1 VVVVA
6 RVVVLGGG
14 MIGLCTG
21 MLLADQGS
29 DVTVLERDD
38 APVPGS
44 PDEAWQAWDRPG
56 VAQFRQPHH
65 LHSAGAQI
73 LESQL
78 PDVWESLAQAQLA
91 RFSSLDIMPP
101 FITDRSSRDGDE
113 RFVTLTGRRPVLEY
127 AVASVARK
135 RLDIRRG
142 TAVAGLLTGAPAAPG
157 TPHVTGVQLANGT
170 DLPAD
175 LVVDAMGR
183 RSAMPAWLTAI
194 GAQPP
199 EEEAEDSG
207 FIYYTRFFRPADGGS
222 VPPYKAGLLTHF
234 ECFSLL
240 TLPGDADTW
249 SVTVYLASGDQA
261 LKGLR
266 DPGPWT
272 ALVEACPMHAHLLQG
287 EPITDVLP
295 IGGVVDRCRRFVVA
309 GTPVVTGMVTVGDAW
324 GCTNPSLGRGVTM
337 GLMHAA
343 GTAGVIREH
352 LGDPLA
358 LALAHDEMTQATVTP
373 WYQNTI
379 QLDRARRAQLHAAAT
394 GEPTARVTGER
405 VSAVPASAPDSA
417 DPAARL
423 RRALPVA
430 MLYDADI
437 FRAFAEIVSLLALP
451 QEVLSRPG
459 MAERIMAVAG
469 EHEEVVIPG
478 PSRADVLNIL
488 NGQGNGQGG
497 QGRPA

>member
-1 VVVVA
+1 MA

-14 MIGLCTG
+14 MIGLSTG
-21 MLLADQGS
+21 MLLADQGH

-38 APVPGS
+38 APVPDS
-44 PDEAWQAWDRPG
+44 PDGAWQAWDRPS
-56 VAQFRQPHH
+56 VAQFRQPHF
-65 LHSAGAQI
+65 LHPAGARI

-78 PDVWESLAQAQLA
+78 PDVWESLADARLA

-101 FITDRSSRDGDE
+101 FITDRSPRDGDE

-127 AVASVARK
+127 AAASVARK

-142 TAVAGLLTGAPAAPG
+142 TAVAGLLTGAPAAPD
-157 TPHVTGVQLANGT
+157 TPHVTGVRLADGT
-170 DLPAD
+170 DMAAD

-183 RSAMPAWLTAI
+183 RSAMPSWLTAI
-194 GAQPP
+194 GARPP
-199 EEEAEDSG
+199 EEAEDSG
-207 FIYYTRFFRPADGGS
+207 FIYYTRFFRPADGGG
-222 VPPYKAGLLTHF
+222 VPPYKAGLLAHF
-234 ECFSLL
+234 DCFSLL

-272 ALVEACPMHAHLLQG
+272 ALVKACPMHAHLLQG

-295 IGGVVDRCRRFVVA
+295 MAGVVDRYRRFVVA
-309 GTPVVTGMVTVGDAW
+309 GTPVVTGVLTVGDAW

-379 QLDRARRAQLHAAAT
+379 QMDRARRAQLHAAAT
-394 GEPTARVTGER
+394 GD
-405 VSAVPASAPDSA
+405 PAAAAPAPPAGA

-423 RRALPVA
+423 QQALPVA
-430 MLYDADI
+430 MLYDADV
-437 FRAFAEIVSLLALP
+437 FRAFIEILGLLALP
-451 QEVLSRPG
+451 QEVFSRPG
-459 MAERIMAVAG
+459 LAERIMAVGA
-469 EHEEVVIPG
+469 EHDASIIPG

-488 NGQGNGQGG
+488 TGQGSGHSGL
-497 QGRPA
+497 GRPA